1 MHSTLAVL
9 TCLFCALR
17 VFPQEEKTAKLS
29 KARAA
34 KQLRSGAKSA

>member
-1 MHSTLAVL
+1 VCSSVL
-9 TCLFCALR
+9 L
-17 VFPQEEKTAKLS
+17 QEEKTAKLS